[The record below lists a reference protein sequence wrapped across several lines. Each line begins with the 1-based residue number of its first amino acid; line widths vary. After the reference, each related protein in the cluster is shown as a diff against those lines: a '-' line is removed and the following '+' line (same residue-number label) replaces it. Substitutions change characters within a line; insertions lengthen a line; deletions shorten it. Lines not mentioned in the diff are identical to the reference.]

1 MQQDFLTVRDGSDCL
16 VSNAADPDEQFCAPF
31 ASLLDKEERLPSLAM
46 AATTSAYT
54 SSTPFQ
60 EVCGDQIVEDP
71 SSSSSSLSQRE
82 FLTASPAV
90 ALTSMAPSQLSEPSL
105 LEQQQ
110 SRPMRI
116 VADAN
121 YVQHINTPVMHPNL
135 VSTLKSIISPMPPPS
150 HHSLVDAEAMKQE
163 LVGCGGAIGLSAP
176 PQPSH
181 NNFFEL
187 AVLKRAQQGGQQP
200 GQYGSGPPSC
210 SQPWLCS
217 GNDTKQV
224 LNSGS
229 FNQVSVAAGRRQLDK
244 LAADVPVDLIQNRRP
259 YQCSHTTCNKTFK
272 NPQTMRM
279 HRKSHNTTTSAA
291 ANAVH
296 LAGGAAA
303 VEAISSTTT
312 IMPSTTSCL
321 KAGHNKKIPARC
333 PACKKTFVGLYEL
346 RRHFGR
352 KHSEGEKGFACRK
365 CGKRFHI
372 DVDLR
377 DHEKLCGEAIICK
390 CGMKFAF
397 KCNLMAHKRAHPEC
411 QDHVAT
417 MMEQERFVSTSNSN
431 NEAFTATDYHSKRN
445 QESFQEGLDSPMCFT
460 SSSNLPMV
468 PQSSSFLPLLFITSP
483 FTLPI

>member
-1 MQQDFLTVRDGSDCL
+1 MMQQDFLTVRDGSDCL
-16 VSNAADPDEQFCAPF
+16 VSNVADPDEQFCAPF

-54 SSTPFQ
+54 SSIPFQ
-60 EVCGDQIVEDP
+60 EVCGDQFVENP
-71 SSSSSSLSQRE
+71 SSSSSLSQQE

-90 ALTSMAPSQLSEPSL
+90 ALASMAPSQLSEPSL

-110 SRPMRI
+110 SRPVRI

-187 AVLKRAQQGGQQP
+187 AVHKRAQQGGQQP

-229 FNQVSVAAGRRQLDK
+229 FNQVQS
-244 LAADVPVDLIQNRRP
+244 I
-259 YQCSHTTCNKTFK
+259 C
-272 NPQTMRM
+272 
-279 HRKSHNTTTSAA
+279 
-291 ANAVH
+291 
-296 LAGGAAA
+296 
-303 VEAISSTTT
+303 
-312 IMPSTTSCL
+312 CL
-321 KAGHNKKIPARC
+321 
-333 PACKKTFVGLYEL
+333 
-346 RRHFGR
+346 
-352 KHSEGEKGFACRK
+352 
-365 CGKRFHI
+365 
-372 DVDLR
+372 
-377 DHEKLCGEAIICK
+377 
-390 CGMKFAF
+390 
-397 KCNLMAHKRAHPEC
+397 
-411 QDHVAT
+411 
-417 MMEQERFVSTSNSN
+417 
-431 NEAFTATDYHSKRN
+431 
-445 QESFQEGLDSPMCFT
+445 
-460 SSSNLPMV
+460 
-468 PQSSSFLPLLFITSP
+468 
-483 FTLPI
+483 